1 MMSLLSFITEWATH
15 AILAVGILLV
25 IAGFVLDFIPFV
37 KSYQLACQVIGIIM
51 LGFGLYSEG
60 KLAESQ
66 SWEAKVKDL
75 EVKLADA
82 EVRAANVNT
91 EIVTQTVTK
100 KQIIKEKGEDVIKY
114 IDREVVK
121 YDNNCPIPQSAIK
134 AHNAAAQNKK
144 VDEDVIVTPD
154 TTIPTQHHNAAA
166 KQPIKLTK

>member
-1 MMSLLSFITEWATH
+1 MWLLSFITEWMTH
-15 AILAVGILLV
+15 AILAVGIVLV
-25 IAGFVLDFIPFV
+25 IAGFVLTFIPFV
-37 KSYQLACQVIGIIM
+37 KPYQLACQVIGILM

-60 KLAESQ
+60 KLAESL
-66 SWEAKVKDL
+66 SWEAKIKDL
-75 EVKLADA
+75 EVKLAEA

-121 YDNNCPIPQSAIK
+121 YNNTCPIPQSVIK

-144 VDEDVIVTPD
+144 VDEDVIVTQD
-154 TTIPTQHHNAAA
+154 TPISTQDHNAATNP
-166 KQPIKLTK
+166 PIKPTK

>member
-1 MMSLLSFITEWATH
+1 MWLLSFITEWMTH
-15 AILAVGILLV
+15 AILAMGILLV
-25 IAGFVLDFIPFV
+25 IAGFILNFIPFV
-37 KSYQLACQVIGIIM
+37 KPYQLACQVIGILM

-66 SWEAKVKDL
+66 AWDAKIKEL
-75 EVKLADA
+75 ELKLADA

-100 KQIIKEKGEDVIKY
+100 KQIIKEKGQDVIKY

-121 YDNNCPIPQSAIK
+121 YDHTCPIPQSVIK

-154 TTIPTQHHNAAA
+154 TPITTQDHNAAA
-166 KQPIKLTK
+166 KSPIKLTK

>member
-1 MMSLLSFITEWATH
+1 MWLLSFITEWMTH

-25 IAGFVLDFIPFV
+25 IAGFILNFIPFV
-37 KSYQLACQVIGIIM
+37 KPYQLACQVIGILM

-60 KLAESQ
+60 KLAESAN
-66 SWEAKVKDL
+66 WEAKVKDL
-75 EVKLADA
+75 EVKLAES

-121 YDNNCPIPQSAIK
+121 YDNTCPIPQSVIK

-154 TTIPTQHHNAAA
+154 TPISTQDHNAAT
-166 KQPIKLTK
+166 KSPIKLTK

>member
-1 MMSLLSFITEWATH
+1 MWLLSFITEWMTH
-15 AILAVGILLV
+15 AILAVGIILV
-25 IAGFVLDFIPFV
+25 IVGFVLDFIPFV
-37 KSYQLACQVIGIIM
+37 KPYQLACQVIGIIM

-66 SWEAKVKDL
+66 SWDAKVKDL
-75 EVKLADA
+75 EVKLAEA

-100 KQIIKEKGEDVIKY
+100 NQIIKEKGEDVIKY

-121 YDNNCPIPQSAIK
+121 YDNTCPIPQSVIK

-144 VDEDVIVTPD
+144 VDEDIIVTTD
-154 TTIPTQHHNAAA
+154 TPITTQDHNAAT
-166 KQPIKLTK
+166 KPPIKLTK

>member
-1 MMSLLSFITEWATH
+1 MWLLSFITEWMTH
-15 AILAVGILLV
+15 AILAVGIVLV
-25 IAGFVLDFIPFV
+25 IAGFVLTFIPFV
-37 KSYQLACQVIGIIM
+37 KPYQLVCQVIGILM

-60 KLAESQ
+60 KLAESL
-66 SWEAKVKDL
+66 SWEAKIKDL
-75 EVKLADA
+75 EVKLAEA

-121 YDNNCPIPQSAIK
+121 YNNTCPIPQSVIK

-144 VDEDVIVTPD
+144 VDEDDIVTQD
-154 TTIPTQHHNAAA
+154 TPISTQDHNAAT
-166 KQPIKLTK
+166 KPPIKPTK

>member
-1 MMSLLSFITEWATH
+1 MWLLSFITEWMTH
-15 AILAVGILLV
+15 AILAVGIVLV
-25 IAGFVLDFIPFV
+25 IAGFVLTFIPFV
-37 KSYQLACQVIGIIM
+37 KPYQLACQVIGILM

-60 KLAESQ
+60 KLAESL
-66 SWEAKVKDL
+66 SWEAKIKDL
-75 EVKLADA
+75 EVKLAEA

-121 YDNNCPIPQSAIK
+121 YNNTCPIPQSVIK

-144 VDEDVIVTPD
+144 IDEDVIVTQD
-154 TTIPTQHHNAAA
+154 TPISTQDHNAAT
-166 KQPIKLTK
+166 KPPIKPTK

>member
-1 MMSLLSFITEWATH
+1 MWLLSFITEWMTH
-15 AILAVGILLV
+15 AILAMGIILV
-25 IAGFVLDFIPFV
+25 IVGFVLDFIPFV
-37 KSYQLACQVIGIIM
+37 KPYQLACQVIGIIM

-66 SWEAKVKDL
+66 SWDAKVKDL
-75 EVKLADA
+75 ELKLAEA

-121 YDNNCPIPQSAIK
+121 YDNTCPIPQSVIK

-144 VDEDVIVTPD
+144 VDEDVIVTTD
-154 TTIPTQHHNAAA
+154 TPITTQDHNAAT
-166 KQPIKLTK
+166 KPPIKLTK